1 MCSQWLQSCLFATP
15 KDYSPPGSSVHGI
28 LQTILEWITMPSS
41 RGSSWPRQDQTHIS
55 CTKVDSLPLYHWGRV
70 VARSVQ
76 QISLSSWCWPKI
88 HSGFSVPGSELVIS
102 EAACN
107 LHGRSL
113 HLFPLLLYVHEIFH
127 NKIFQKKK
135 KKRLDLSEGET
146 SVVKKI
152 SLRSSYRSKRFFSP
166 KKTQRC
172 SELCD
177 NGRTFYAGQVIRNE
191 PLNMAKPELSIQH
204 LRYFHRYTFIWI

>member
-1 MCSQWLQSCLFATP
+1 M
-15 KDYSPPGSSVHGI
+15 GG
-28 LQTILEWITMPSS
+28 
-41 RGSSWPRQDQTHIS
+41 
-55 CTKVDSLPLYHWGRV
+55 LYTYF
-70 VARSVQ
+70 
-76 QISLSSWCWPKI
+76 LYFCMYMK
-88 HSGFSVPGSELVIS
+88 FSIIKYL
-102 EAACN
+102 
-107 LHGRSL
+107 
-113 HLFPLLLYVHEIFH
+113 
-127 NKIFQKKK
+127 KK